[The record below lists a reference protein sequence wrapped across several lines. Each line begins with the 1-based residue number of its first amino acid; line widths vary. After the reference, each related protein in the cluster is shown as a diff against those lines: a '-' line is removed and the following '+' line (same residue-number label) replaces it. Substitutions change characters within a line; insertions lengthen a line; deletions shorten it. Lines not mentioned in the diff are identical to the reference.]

1 LLSGLLFEAAAGRLR
16 AGGIDGGATFRDL
29 GDLPVRIDDECRS
42 IGESVLRHQDA
53 VQLGNFSV
61 VIAEEGIGG
70 VEFFRPMSK
79 SSDEV
84 GADGEDLRL

>member
-1 LLSGLLFEAAAGRLR
+1 MLSGLLFKAAAGRLR
-16 AGGIDGGATFRDL
+16 AGGIDGSATFRDL
-29 GDLPVRIDDECRS
+29 GDLSVRIDDECRS
-42 IGESVLRHQDA
+42 IGKSVLRHQDA
-53 VQLGNFSV
+53 IQFGNFSV
-61 VIAEEGIGG
+61 VVAEEGISC

>member
-1 LLSGLLFEAAAGRLR
+1 MLSGLLFEAAAGRLR

-53 VQLGNFSV
+53 IQFGDFSV
-61 VIAEEGIGG
+61 VVAEEGIGC
-70 VEFFRPMSK
+70 VQFFRPMSK
-79 SSDEV
+79 SGNEV
-84 GADGEDLRL
+84 SADCKNL